1 MSNVDQYP
9 MKAEQISTGLAI
21 LQKRQTKISL
31 MSFGTGGLFV
41 LTAVGLF
48 MQQDFVYSFFGLTQS
63 VQQLHLPYG
72 VDAAITD
79 YENQSD
85 YFFNLLAWFS
95 CLILKVF
102 VSFFGAFFAIS
113 LLKKIHFF
121 KIRLQSF
128 VLKFVTWLI
137 AIIVIWSGL
146 AYVQYDLKEDDTERE
161 YALVHY
167 EQNIQQSNIA
177 QFLEESSTNPAVKA
191 YVLAQTALLHKPMDK
206 DVATSNVAQLVQA
219 ERTQKNFIEYGFK
232 PEQLWAMQHQVYG
245 KSVTAMTKNVETRV
259 SKANQ
264 LSHIFQIVLLAVSAL
279 LLIVTLLLAWLS
291 KRLKAR
297 AQRIQQ
303 QMLFK

>member
-1 MSNVDQYP
+1 

-31 MSFGTGGLFV
+31 MSFGIGGLFV

-63 VQQLHLPYG
+63 VQQLHLPYS

-85 YFFNLLAWFS
+85 YFFNLLAWFGW
-95 CLILKVF
+95 LILKVF

-245 KSVTAMTKNVETRV
+245 NSVTAMTKNVESKV

-264 LSHIFQIVLLAVSAL
+264 LSHIIQIVLLAVSAL
-279 LLIVTLLLAWLS
+279 FLIVMLLLAWLS

-297 AQRIQQ
+297 TQRIRQ
-303 QMLFK
+303 QMLF

>member
-1 MSNVDQYP
+1 

-63 VQQLHLPYG
+63 VQQLHLPYS

-85 YFFNLLAWFS
+85 YFFNLLAWFGW
-95 CLILKVF
+95 LILKVF

-146 AYVQYDLKEDDTERE
+146 TYVQYDLKEDDTERE

>member
-63 VQQLHLPYG
+63 VQQLHLPYS

-95 CLILKVF
+95 WLILKVF

-146 AYVQYDLKEDDTERE
+146 TYVQYDLKEDDTERE

-303 QMLFK
+303 QMLF

>member
-63 VQQLHLPYG
+63 VQQLHLPYS

-85 YFFNLLAWFS
+85 YFFNLLAWFGW
-95 CLILKVF
+95 LILKVF

-303 QMLFK
+303 QMLF

>member
-1 MSNVDQYP
+1 

-63 VQQLHLPYG
+63 VQQLHLPYS
-72 VDAAITD
+72 VDAAITG

-85 YFFNLLAWFS
+85 YFFNLLAWFGW
-95 CLILKVF
+95 LILKVF

-146 AYVQYDLKEDDTERE
+146 TYVQYDLKEDDTERE

-206 DVATSNVAQLVQA
+206 NVATSNVAQLVQA

>member
-1 MSNVDQYP
+1 

-63 VQQLHLPYG
+63 VQQLHLPYS

-85 YFFNLLAWFS
+85 YFFNLLAWFGW
-95 CLILKVF
+95 LILKVF

>member
-1 MSNVDQYP
+1 

-63 VQQLHLPYG
+63 VQQLHLPYS

-85 YFFNLLAWFS
+85 YFFNLLAWFGW
-95 CLILKVF
+95 LILKVF

-146 AYVQYDLKEDDTERE
+146 TYVQYDLKEDDTERE

-303 QMLFK
+303 QMLF